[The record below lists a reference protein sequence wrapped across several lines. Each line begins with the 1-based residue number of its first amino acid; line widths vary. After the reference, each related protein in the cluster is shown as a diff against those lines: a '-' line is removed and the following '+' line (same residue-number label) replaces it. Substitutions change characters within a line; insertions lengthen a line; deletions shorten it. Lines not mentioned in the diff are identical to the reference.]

1 MFGKVQEEGFQSIFD
16 LSLDNVILNGGNG
29 DNTFDSGISHNDRKN
44 KGIIGVRTTT
54 SHQSV
59 IETSNRDSRSP
70 PGFPLL
76 YSPTTSTPLH
86 LQQTT
91 TANND
96 PWSTKNLIASKV
108 EDSDIEQ
115 LQKLRFS
122 GFASNN
128 FSQNQF
134 EQIQK
139 IQQLSLNER
148 QQLSNLCLDSND
160 IPSPSD
166 LVYRQQQQ
174 QQQKINHHSNSNQ
187 NSFLFDHHNHSTSC
201 SSDSSSAS
209 SSSEGST
216 TGAISS
222 PSDSSSL
229 AGANSKVNTSRYK
242 TEMCRP
248 FQENGSCK
256 YGDKCQFAHGFGEL
270 RTVTRHPKY
279 KTDLCKTYHSSGFC
293 PYGPRCH
300 FVHNLEEAGSQQIPA
315 NVILRPGQS
324 SSPQS
329 SNGSSSSPMT
339 NSSNT
344 TDADK
349 ADIGGVRALPMFS
362 PQRNIAPPKL
372 FNGRNGC
379 NTAAFNFE
387 LKLNSNTN
395 KLPSYLNVSSGGGS
409 VASLSPVTPVSS
421 DDVCSTPFSVD
432 NARSPTRLPVFSTL
446 NSFL

>member
-29 DNTFDSGISHNDRKN
+29 DSTFDSHNDRKN

-54 SHQSV
+54 NHQSV
-59 IETSNRDSRSP
+59 IETSNRDSLSP
-70 PGFPLL
+70 SLYASLL
-76 YSPTTSTPLH
+76 LSPTASTPLH
-86 LQQTT
+86 LQQTP
-91 TANND
+91 NND

-115 LQKLRFS
+115 LQKLRSS

-128 FSQNQF
+128 FSQNQL

-139 IQQLSLNER
+139 IHQLSLNER

-166 LVYRQQQQ
+166 LVYRQQQQQ

-209 SSSEGST
+209 SSSEDST

-229 AGANSKVNTSRYK
+229 TGANSKVNTSRYK

-279 KTDLCKTYHSSGFC
+279 KTDLCRTYHASGFC

-300 FVHNLEEAGSQQIPA
+300 FVHNLEEASSQQIPA
-315 NVILRPGQS
+315 NVVLRPGHS
-324 SSPQS
+324 SSPHS
-329 SNGSSSSPMT
+329 SNGSSSSPMPI
-339 NSSNT
+339 NSNT

-349 ADIGGVRALPMFS
+349 ADIGGVRPLPMFS

-372 FNGRNGC
+372 FNGRNGG

-395 KLPSYLNVSSGGGS
+395 KLPSYLNVSSGEGS

-421 DDVCSTPFSVD
+421 DDICSTSFSRD

-446 NSFL
+446 FH

>member
-29 DNTFDSGISHNDRKN
+29 DSTFDSHNDRKN
-44 KGIIGVRTTT
+44 KGIIGVRSTT
-54 SHQSV
+54 
-59 IETSNRDSRSP
+59 TSNRDSLSP
-70 PGFPLL
+70 SLYASLL
-76 YSPTTSTPLH
+76 QQTSTP
-86 LQQTT
+86 
-91 TANND
+91 NND

-115 LQKLRFS
+115 LQKLRSSAF
-122 GFASNN
+122 GSNN
-128 FSQNQF
+128 FSQNQL
-134 EQIQK
+134 EQLQK
-139 IQQLSLNER
+139 LQQLSLNER
-148 QQLSNLCLDSND
+148 QHLSNLCLDSND

-174 QQQKINHHSNSNQ
+174 QQQQKLNHHSNSNQ

-209 SSSEGST
+209 SSSEDST

-279 KTDLCKTYHSSGFC
+279 KTDLCRTYHSSGFC

-300 FVHNLEEAGSQQIPA
+300 FVHNLDEATSQQIPA
-315 NVILRPGQS
+315 NVVLRPGQS
-324 SSPQS
+324 ASPQS
-329 SNGSSSSPMT
+329 SNGSSSSPMPT
-339 NSSNT
+339 NNTT

-349 ADIGGVRALPMFS
+349 ADIGGVRPLPMFS

-372 FNGRNGC
+372 FNGRNNS

-387 LKLNSNTN
+387 LKLNTNTN
-395 KLPSYLNVSSGGGS
+395 KLPSYLNVSSGEGS
-409 VASLSPVTPVSS
+409 VASLSPATPVSS
-421 DDVCSTPFSVD
+421 DDLCGD
-432 NARSPTRLPVFSTL
+432 HARSPTRLPVFSTL
-446 NSFL
+446 FH